1 MKKKSKVI
9 ISSSVTIIILFA
21 VLVGILNSKV
31 KYTKEFSYL
40 PQCKEMKLEQS
51 EPGKDDQ
58 FGNAVY
64 KVKNEGYDT
73 YLKKYEKVLKKD
85 GWKINKDEKPSS
97 IEAEKDK
104 HILRINVVDS
114 KDSLT
119 VLIWTK

>member
-9 ISSSVTIIILFA
+9 ISSIVAITILVVA
-21 VLVGILNSKV
+21 VVGVLNNKV

-58 FGNAVY
+58 LGNAVY
-64 KVKNEGYDT
+64 KVENEDYDT

-85 GWKINKDEKPSS
+85 GWKINKNEKQSS

-104 HILRINVVDS
+104 HIARINVVDS